1 MKETDMYPPIKKHLE
16 REGYTVHAEVE
27 GIDILAQKDEEMLA
41 VEMKTSFNLKL
52 VYQLIERRKI
62 VDKVYAY
69 VPLGKGGR
77 WPKEYKRM
85 CGLLRRLECG
95 LITLDI
101 RGRKKTVTV
110 EFEPGRFTHRKNYAK
125 KKLALKEFN
134 GRSLDLNRA
143 GSRSELLFTAYKEKA
158 IRVALY
164 LYENGRGT
172 PKDIGETLGIENTA
186 RILQSNY
193 HFWFDRVERGVYRI
207 TPEFEKFLMTN
218 RKKIGKYTFSPDL

>member
-1 MKETDMYPPIKKHLE
+1 MKETDMYPPIKKFLAKD
-16 REGYTVHAEVE
+16 GYTVHSEVD
-27 GIDILAQKDEEMLA
+27 GIDILAKKGEEMIA
-41 VEMKTSFNLKL
+41 VEMKTAFNLKL

-69 VPLGKGGR
+69 IPLGKGGR

-85 CGLLRRLECG
+85 CGLLKRLECG
-95 LITLDI
+95 LITLDV
-101 RGRKKTVTV
+101 RGRKKTVV
-110 EFEPGRFTHRKNYAK
+110 LEFDPKPFINRKNYAK
-125 KKLALKEFN
+125 KKSALKEFN

-143 GSRSELLFTAYKEKA
+143 GSRSELLYTAYREKA
-158 IRVALY
+158 IRLALF
-164 LYENGRGT
+164 LYENGPSK
-172 PKDIGETLGIENTA
+172 PKDLSDALEIENAA

-218 RKKIGKYTFSPDL
+218 RKKIGKYKFSPDL